1 MLLSVLVQQASKFLL
16 LDEELKGKITVI
28 AVTFYA
34 IPELI
39 TVLEIPII

>member
-16 LDEELKGKITVI
+16 RDKELKGKITVI

-34 IPELI
+34 VPGLI
-39 TVLEIPII
+39 TVLKIPII